1 MVDGLIDREDVN
13 AILKGIFDINVKLSR
28 IDGNLEQITTWL
40 GNEGNDGEEEED
52 PPGPTA

>member
-1 MVDGLIDREDVN
+1 MDGLFEREDVD

-28 IDGNLEQITTWL
+28 IDRNLDEITRWL

-52 PPGPTA
+52 PPWPAA